1 MTKESTAQTFIEPF
15 VEEMM
20 VAYKDGF
27 YFDVPDATVNPTSFR
42 LAVILVGCDMPACK
56 KLGGLL
62 G

>member
-1 MTKESTAQTFIEPF
+1 
-15 VEEMM
+15 MM

-27 YFDVPDATVNPTSFR
+27 YFDDPDATVNPTSFR